1 MNVKERIAKIAHIGA
16 MMAVAALLVA
26 CAKPEPVPE
35 PVRPVQ
41 LMQVRIGGTTET
53 AVFAG
58 EVKPRHEIELGF
70 RIGGKVIARNV
81 DVGARVARGESLARL
96 DPADVAL
103 QADAQKSAVA
113 AAETEYR
120 YAKAEF
126 DRYENLR
133 QQKFISES
141 ALDQKRNALDANRA
155 KWEQA
160 RSQLSVTQNQAGYAA
175 LVAPESG
182 VITAVSVESG
192 QVVTAGQTVMKLARE
207 DEREVAISVPESR
220 IAEFR
225 TAGPPQGAK
234 RAPSGGS
241 AAATPQAWG
250 STPGAA
256 APTQGANWDP
266 SGGSA
271 AATPQAWGSAPSAPT
286 LGVFLWANP
295 QRIYTARVRE
305 ISPAVDAIT
314 RTFAVRVTILD
325 PDPALH
331 LGMTANVV
339 VAATEARDTAL
350 LPLTSIYRKGDASA
364 VWIYDDKSHTVNLR
378 PVVVGQFREDG
389 VIVTSGV
396 AGGEWIVTAGVHK
409 LREGETVR
417 RYEGLTETASTA
429 SPVSAPVIVPDSV
442 KPARNLT

>member
-1 MNVKERIAKIAHIGA
+1 MNAKERIAEIVQVGA
-16 MMAVAALLVA
+16 MATVAVLLVA

-41 LMQVRIGGTTET
+41 LMQVKLGGTIGT

-58 EVKPRHEIELGF
+58 EVKPRHEIDLGF
-70 RIGGKVIARNV
+70 RIGGKVIGRNV
-81 DVGARVARGESLARL
+81 DIGARVVRGESLARL

-155 KWEQA
+155 KWDQA
-160 RSQLSVTQNQAGYAA
+160 RAQLSVTQNQTAYAT
-175 LVAPESG
+175 LVAPDSG

-207 DEREVAISVPESR
+207 EEREVAISVPESR
-220 IAEFR
+220 IAELR
-225 TAGPPQGAK
+225 G
-234 RAPSGGS
+234 
-241 AAATPQAWG
+241 
-250 STPGAA
+250 
-256 APTQGANWDP
+256 
-266 SGGSA
+266 
-271 AATPQAWGSAPSAPT
+271 PT

-295 QRIYTARVRE
+295 QKTYAARVRE

-314 RTFAVRVTILD
+314 RTFAVRVAILD
-325 PDPALH
+325 PDPALR

-339 VAATEARDTAL
+339 VAGGEATNAAL
-350 LPLTSIYRKGDASA
+350 VPLASIYRKGDATA
-364 VWIYDDKSHTVNLR
+364 VWIYDEKSRSVSLR
-378 PVVVGQFREDG
+378 PIVVGQFREDG
-389 VIVTSGV
+389 VIVTGGV
-396 AGGEWIVTAGVHK
+396 ATGEWIVAAGVHK

-417 RYEGLTETASTA
+417 PYEGSTDTASTA
-429 SPVSAPVIVPDSV
+429 SPVRAPLVVPPSP
-442 KPARNLT
+442 KPARDLT

>member
-1 MNVKERIAKIAHIGA
+1 MNAKERIAEIVQVGA
-16 MMAVAALLVA
+16 MATVAVLLVA

-41 LMQVRIGGTTET
+41 LMQVKLGGTIGT

-58 EVKPRHEIELGF
+58 EVKPRHEIDLGF
-70 RIGGKVIARNV
+70 RIGGKVIGRNV
-81 DVGARVARGESLARL
+81 DIGARVVRGESLARL

-155 KWEQA
+155 KWDQA
-160 RSQLSVTQNQAGYAA
+160 RAQLSVTQNQTAYAT
-175 LVAPESG
+175 LVAPDSG

-207 DEREVAISVPESR
+207 EEREVAISVPESR
-220 IAEFR
+220 IAELR
-225 TAGPPQGAK
+225 G
-234 RAPSGGS
+234 
-241 AAATPQAWG
+241 
-250 STPGAA
+250 
-256 APTQGANWDP
+256 
-266 SGGSA
+266 
-271 AATPQAWGSAPSAPT
+271 PT

-295 QRIYTARVRE
+295 QKTYAARVRE

-314 RTFAVRVTILD
+314 RTFAVRVAILD
-325 PDPALH
+325 PDPALR

-339 VAATEARDTAL
+339 VAGGEATNAAL
-350 LPLTSIYRKGDASA
+350 VPLASIYRKGDATA
-364 VWIYDDKSHTVNLR
+364 VWIYDEKSRSVSLR
-378 PVVVGQFREDG
+378 PIVVGQFREDG
-389 VIVTSGV
+389 VIVTGGV
-396 AGGEWIVTAGVHK
+396 ATGEWIVAAGVHK

-417 RYEGLTETASTA
+417 PYEGSTAPTA
-429 SPVSAPVIVPDSV
+429 SPVPAPLVVPPSP
-442 KPARNLT
+442 KPARDLT

>member
-1 MNVKERIAKIAHIGA
+1 MNAMERIAQIIVATAMVIAI
-16 MMAVAALLVA
+16 VLLVA
-26 CAKPEPVPE
+26 CAKPEPATE

-41 LMQVRIGGTTET
+41 LMQVKLGGTTAT

-58 EVKPRHEIELGF
+58 EVKPRHEIDLGF
-70 RIGGKVIARNV
+70 RIGGKVIGRNV
-81 DVGARVARGESLARL
+81 DVGARVTRGQSLARL

-103 QADAQKSAVA
+103 QADAQKAAVA
-113 AAETEYR
+113 ATETEYR

-155 KWEQA
+155 KWDQA
-160 RSQLSVTQNQAGYAA
+160 RAQLSVTQNQATYAT
-175 LVAPESG
+175 LVAPDSG

-220 IAEFR
+220 IAELR
-225 TAGPPQGAK
+225 
-234 RAPSGGS
+234 S
-241 AAATPQAWG
+241 AA
-250 STPGAA
+250 
-256 APTQGANWDP
+256 
-266 SGGSA
+266 
-271 AATPQAWGSAPSAPT
+271 T

-295 QRIYTARVRE
+295 QRIYAARVRE
-305 ISPAVDAIT
+305 ISPAVDAVT

-325 PDPALH
+325 PDPALQ

-339 VAATEARDTAL
+339 LAGGEAADAAL
-350 LPLTSIYRKGDASA
+350 VPLASIYRKGDATA
-364 VWIYDDKSHTVNLR
+364 VWVYDENSRTVSLR
-378 PVVVGQFREDG
+378 PIVVGQFREDG
-389 VIVTSGV
+389 VIVTGGV
-396 AGGEWIVTAGVHK
+396 ARGEWIVTAGVHK

-417 RYEGLTETASTA
+417 PFEGSADTTSTA
-429 SPVSAPVIVPDSV
+429 SRARPPVIVPASP

>member
-1 MNVKERIAKIAHIGA
+1 MNAKERIAKIVQAGA
-16 MMAVAALLVA
+16 TATVAVLLVA

-41 LMQVRIGGTTET
+41 LTQVKLGGTTGT

-58 EVKPRHEIELGF
+58 EVKPRHEIDLGF
-70 RIGGKVIARNV
+70 RIGGKVIGRNV
-81 DVGARVARGESLARL
+81 DIGARVVRGESLARL

-155 KWEQA
+155 KWDQA
-160 RSQLSVTQNQAGYAA
+160 RSQLSVTQNQAAYAT
-175 LVAPESG
+175 LVAPDSG

-207 DEREVAISVPESR
+207 EESEVAISVPESR
-220 IAEFR
+220 MAELR
-225 TAGPPQGAK
+225 
-234 RAPSGGS
+234 
-241 AAATPQAWG
+241 
-250 STPGAA
+250 A
-256 APTQGANWDP
+256 APA
-266 SGGSA
+266 
-271 AATPQAWGSAPSAPT
+271 

-295 QRIYTARVRE
+295 QRIYAARVRE
-305 ISPAVDAIT
+305 ISPAVDAVT

-331 LGMTANVV
+331 WGMTANVV
-339 VAATEARDTAL
+339 VAGGEAVNAAL
-350 LPLTSIYRKGDASA
+350 VPLASIYRKGDAIA
-364 VWIYDDKSHTVNLR
+364 VWIYDENSRSVSLR
-378 PVVVGQFREDG
+378 PIVVGQFREDG
-389 VIVTSGV
+389 VIVTGGV
-396 AGGEWIVTAGVHK
+396 ATGEWIVTAGVHK
-409 LREGETVR
+409 LREGEKVR
-417 RYEGLTETASTA
+417 PYEGSTDTASTA
-429 SPVSAPVIVPDSV
+429 APVRALPIVPASP

>member
-1 MNVKERIAKIAHIGA
+1 MNAMERIARIIVGTAMVIAI
-16 MMAVAALLVA
+16 VLLVA
-26 CAKPEPVPE
+26 CAKPEPAPE

-41 LMQVRIGGTTET
+41 LMQVKVGGTTGT

-58 EVKPRHEIELGF
+58 EVKPRHEIDLGF
-70 RIGGKVIARNV
+70 RIGGKVIGRSV
-81 DVGARVARGESLARL
+81 DVGARVTRGEPLGRL
-96 DPADVAL
+96 DPSDVAL
-103 QADAQKSAVA
+103 QADAQKAAVA
-113 AAETEYR
+113 ATETEYR

-160 RSQLSVTQNQAGYAA
+160 RAQLSVTQNQAAYAT

-182 VITAVSVESG
+182 VITAVSVEAG

-207 DEREVAISVPESR
+207 EEREVAISVPESR
-220 IAEFR
+220 IAELR
-225 TAGPPQGAK
+225 AAGPPQGANW
-234 RAPSGGS
+234 APSGGS
-241 AAATPQAWG
+241 AVAKPQAWG
-250 STPGAA
+250 SS
-256 APTQGANWDP
+256 PT
-266 SGGSA
+266 
-271 AATPQAWGSAPSAPT
+271 APT

-305 ISPAVDAIT
+305 IAPAVDAVT
-314 RTFAVRVTILD
+314 RTFAVRVTIVD

-331 LGMTANVV
+331 WGMTANVV
-339 VAATEARDTAL
+339 VAGRDAANDAL

-364 VWIYDDKSHTVNLR
+364 VWIYDEKSHAVSLR

-389 VIVTSGV
+389 VIVTGGV
-396 AGGEWIVTAGVHK
+396 ASGEWIVTAGVHK

-417 RYEGLTETASTA
+417 PYEGSADTASTA
-429 SPVSAPVIVPDSV
+429 SPVRAPITVPAST
-442 KPARNLT
+442 KPTRNLT